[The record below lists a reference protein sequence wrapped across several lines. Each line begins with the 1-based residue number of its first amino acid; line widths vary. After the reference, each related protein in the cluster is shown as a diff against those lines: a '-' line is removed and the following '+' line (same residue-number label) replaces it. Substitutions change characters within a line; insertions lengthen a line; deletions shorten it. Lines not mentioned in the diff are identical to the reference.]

1 MNTKPDDTESVV
13 EDRNESKK
21 SNTIFKRFSTLTDV
35 FKRPDYWGGMLGY
48 VIPLFIYVKIFLPGG
63 LPDTDWMWLHP
74 LILGGPGGVLAGK
87 IGKDI
92 VIRGVDEG
100 FIRYGL
106 GILGGIIAAAIAIF
120 FRLNRILV

>member
-1 MNTKPDDTESVV
+1 MW
-13 EDRNESKK
+13 
-21 SNTIFKRFSTLTDV
+21 IQ
-35 FKRPDYWGGMLGY
+35 
-48 VIPLFIYVKIFLPGG
+48 LF
-63 LPDTDWMWLHP
+63 
-74 LILGGPGGVLAGK
+74 ILGGLGGVLAGK

-106 GILGGIIAAAIAIF
+106 GLLGGIIAAAITIF